1 MTTPPP
7 MNRALFQLCR
17 FTMWALDWIPG
28 YCRFYTVRR
37 PRLAPP
43 AWVPR
48 FPDMDKHW
56 EWRWH
61 ADWGLRLLCKTGIV
75 DAFADECDRRSQ
87 EQES

>member
-1 MTTPPP
+1 
-7 MNRALFQLCR
+7 
-17 FTMWALDWIPG
+17 
-28 YCRFYTVRR
+28 
-37 PRLAPP
+37 
-43 AWVPR
+43 
-48 FPDMDKHW
+48 MDKHW